1 MVIEVKNIFFITLVF
16 LYLNVSS
23 QDLDIIASQKF
34 DNQKFSNKHVS
45 FINTTNHHLFH
56 KYNPFFLILGSS
68 MFVYQSVISPQLYAG
83 CLYSPSCSAF
93 SKDAIQEYGIL
104 KGVALSADRL
114 TRCTPFIK
122 FDLFYYSFNKN
133 NKINDPV
140 HIYHLDHK

>member
-1 MVIEVKNIFFITLVF
+1 MRIIRKNHLFISIFFISF
-16 LYLNVSS
+16 RIFS
-23 QDLDIIASQKF
+23 QDLNIIISEKF
-34 DNQKFSNKHVS
+34 ENEKFISKKLS
-45 FINTTNHHLFH
+45 FLMTKNESFVY

-68 MFVYQSVISPQLYAG
+68 LFVYQSVISPQLYAG

-140 HIYHLDHK
+140 HIYHLDYK